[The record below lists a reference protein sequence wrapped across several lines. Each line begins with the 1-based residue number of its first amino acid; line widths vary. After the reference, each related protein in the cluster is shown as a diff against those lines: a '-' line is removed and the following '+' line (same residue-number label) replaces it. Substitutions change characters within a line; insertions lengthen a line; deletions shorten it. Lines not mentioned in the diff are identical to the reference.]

1 MPFFITKCDFCNYRT
16 DIKCNLIR
24 HQHTKHKDEILEKQQ
39 LLENVQNVIPNIQN
53 VIPNIQNVIPK
64 IQNDI
69 PNTEMSKIKEADDT
83 YPSEIYQQ

>member
-1 MPFFITKCDFCNYRT
+1 MLKIQNVEC
-16 DIKCNLIR
+16 
-24 HQHTKHKDEILEKQQ
+24 
-39 LLENVQNVIPNIQN
+39 LENVQNVTPNVQN
-53 VIPNIQNVIPK
+53 VPPNLQNVPPNVQNVIPK